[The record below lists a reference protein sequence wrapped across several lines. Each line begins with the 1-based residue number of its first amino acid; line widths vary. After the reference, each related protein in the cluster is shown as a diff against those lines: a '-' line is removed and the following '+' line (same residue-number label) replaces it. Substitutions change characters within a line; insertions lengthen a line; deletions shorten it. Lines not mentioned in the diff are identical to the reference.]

1 MRDDLIARWADL
13 LVDYCLKVE
22 RGETIVIGS
31 ELEARPL
38 VEAASKAVIL
48 RGAYPLVRLEIPG
61 LHEFFLEHAE
71 DEQLAHLPP
80 SAMAEA
86 ESVDARIRIAADS
99 DTRSMSLVD
108 PRCQA
113 RYECGTRAGPAG
125 RSTEAMGAHTISDR
139 RLRHRRGDEPGRL

>member
-48 RGAYPLVRLEIPG
+48 RGRIRWCALEIPG
-61 LHEFFLEHAE
+61 LHEFFLEHA
-71 DEQLAHLPP
+71 DDAQLAQLPP

-86 ESVDARIRIAADS
+86 EAVDARIRIAAES
-99 DTRSMSLVD
+99 DTRSMSRVD
-108 PRCQA
+108 PRRQA
-113 RYECGTRAGPAG
+113 TLRARARADP
-125 RSTEAMGAHTISDR
+125 
-139 RLRHRRGDEPGRL
+139 PGRFDRSDGS